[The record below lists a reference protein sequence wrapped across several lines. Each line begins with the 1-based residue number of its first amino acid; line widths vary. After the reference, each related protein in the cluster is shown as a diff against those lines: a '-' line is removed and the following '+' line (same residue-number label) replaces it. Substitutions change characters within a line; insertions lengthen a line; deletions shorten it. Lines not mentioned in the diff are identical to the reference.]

1 MVHILFK
8 IVVQYVGS
16 EREVS
21 QEQTEPHGVQ
31 SASKISLSPKFLID
45 NSLLK
50 AYIKLA

>member
-1 MVHILFK
+1 MYVYYIK

-21 QEQTEPHGVQ
+21 RERNYPHGLQ
-31 SASKISLSPKFLID
+31 SASKISLSPKFLTD

-50 AYIKLA
+50 AYTK